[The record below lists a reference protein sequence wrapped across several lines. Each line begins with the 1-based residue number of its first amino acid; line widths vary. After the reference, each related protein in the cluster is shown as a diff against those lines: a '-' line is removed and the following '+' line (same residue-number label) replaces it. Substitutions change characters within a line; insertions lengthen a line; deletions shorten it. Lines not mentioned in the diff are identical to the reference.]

1 MIYILSLLFTTSF
14 ILYSKWQFID
24 DRGGVSGK
32 WHPYGAIM
40 RIIAVFTP
48 FLMQEYGT
56 ANWKDYLLVGAI
68 NIAWWEIGINIIA
81 LGQKWWHI
89 GTTAKFD
96 IKLKSKKWILIGILL
111 VVSVLIK
118 IV

>member
-1 MIYILSLLFTTSF
+1 MIYLLSVLFTTAF

-32 WHPYGAIM
+32 WHPYGWIM
-40 RIIAVFTP
+40 RTLAVFTP
-48 FLMQEYGT
+48 YLMQEYGT
-56 ANWKDYLLVGAI
+56 GTWKDYLLAGAI

-96 IKLKSKKWILIGILL
+96 IKLKSWKWFFIFAFLIT
-111 VVSVLIK
+111 SLIIK
-118 IV
+118 L